1 MFVTRGAQTTGV
13 HVGEELSDAELGAAI
28 LEFYGRPGIAEAD
41 RGEAWRMFCTEVAG
55 APAGRY
61 WPEKTA
67 RVFRET
73 GDSGTWCVV
82 AGHFSDRVPVPAE
95 PAVDFPQ
102 RLGAVVRR
110 ELAALAPNWPRVR
123 SAVIMTTA
131 TGRWVVVPHD
141 RGTVSGPAHAV
152 DAGAGPLLTAVRAA
166 LADSGGATM
175 SWADSLAAAGIDPHL
190 LRGGAQVM
198 FDELADGSVRLVGEG
213 SAANR
218 PVGERTWTGRAD
230 DLAAAC
236 AEAGR
241 MLAELPVEHLPPG
254 TPSGTSFGIKCTWLA
269 VRGTSVEEVAAAV
282 GLTGARPA
290 GWDEGVAAADDE
302 QVFVTPPIAGWIL
315 VVNTV
320 HVHGAESVAQLSA
333 RLGAEVQYFGNHR
346 VSDYAEWARAV
357 DGRLVRHVL
366 CGEGL
371 EPGVH
376 AEEVGVP
383 TPVEI
388 EIGFSATDPGA
399 VWADEDD
406 VMRVAGAW
414 SIDPITLDVVE
425 SSPRDGLLGRFGAA
439 G

>member
-1 MFVTRGAQTTGV
+1 MFVTRGVQTTGV
-13 HVGEELSDAELGAAI
+13 HVGEELSDAELGEAI
-28 LEFYGRPGIAEAD
+28 LEFYGRPGVAEAD
-41 RGEAWRMFCTEVAG
+41 RGEAWRTFCADVAG
-55 APAGRY
+55 VPVRRY
-61 WPEKTA
+61 RPEKSA

-73 GDSGTWCVV
+73 DDSGTWCVV
-82 AGHFSDRVPVPAE
+82 AGYISDGIPVPVE

-110 ELAALAPNWPRVR
+110 ELAALAPHWPRVR

-141 RGTVSGPAHAV
+141 DRTVAGPAHAV
-152 DAGAGPLLTAVRAA
+152 DAAPGPLLTAVRAA
-166 LADSGGATM
+166 LADSGGAAM
-175 SWADSLAAAGIDPHL
+175 PWADSLAAAGIDPRL
-190 LRGGAQVM
+190 LHGCARVL
-198 FDELADGSVRLVGEG
+198 FDELADGSVRLIGEG

-218 PVGERTWTGRAD
+218 PVAERTWTGRAD
-230 DLAAAC
+230 DLPTACDEAA
-236 AEAGR
+236 R

-254 TPSGTSFGIKCTWLA
+254 TPSGTSFGIKRTWLA

-366 CGEGL
+366 CGESL
-371 EPGVH
+371 APGVH
-376 AEEVGVP
+376 AEEEGVP
-383 TPVEI
+383 TPVEV

-406 VMRVAGAW
+406 VLRVAGAW
-414 SIDPITLDVVE
+414 SIDPVTLDVVE
-425 SSPRDGLLGRFGAA
+425 SSPRDGLLGRFDAA